1 MIPVTG
7 VDAFV
12 NKLEEFVN
20 LVHMEQSRPR
30 PSLNQVGPYD
40 YFSIPQRSRD
50 VLSSRNMTPTEGW
63 KHALGPQ
70 TLWQLHDTVLTQIE
84 KILEIR

>member
-1 MIPVTG
+1 MIPVPG

-12 NKLEEFVN
+12 NKLKELVN
-20 LVHMEQSRPR
+20 LVHMEQSKVT
-30 PSLNQVGPYD
+30 PSLNLVGPYD
-40 YFSIPQRSRD
+40 NLSIPQHSRD

-63 KHALGPQ
+63 KRALGPQ